1 MPGDRMMIE
10 VRDLIGKPYAP
21 HGRGPDSF
29 DCYGLGI
36 EACRRFVSSLI
47 DLYSRAISF
56 LSDDELVDDAISAI
70 GAYRIEK
77 PIEGAVVLLRVPAGC
92 HIGVCLG
99 RGDFIH
105 ATRDKGVQVETLSSW
120 RKRTEGFYLWP

>member
-1 MPGDRMMIE
+1 MPGGRLMIDI
-10 VRDLIGKPYAP
+10 RDLVGKPYAP

-29 DCYGLGI
+29 DCYGVAI
-36 EACRRFVSSLI
+36 EVYKRAGMVLK
-47 DLYSRAISF
+47 DLYREFLDKDEHDLVSGVISR
-56 LSDDELVDDAISAI
+56 I
-70 GAYRIEK
+70 GAFQVEK
-77 PIEGAVVLLRVPAGC
+77 PVELAVVLLRIPAGC

>member
-29 DCYGLGI
+29 DCYGVGI
-36 EACRRFVSSLI
+36 EACRRFGRRLI
-47 DLYSRAISF
+47 DLYSPANS
-56 LSDDELVDDAISAI
+56 LLTEDELVDDAISAI

>member
-1 MPGDRMMIE
+1 MMIE
-10 VRDLIGKPYAP
+10 VRDVIGKPYAP
-21 HGRGPDSF
+21 HGRGPDF
-29 DCYGLGI
+29 YDCYGIGI
-36 EACRRFVSSLI
+36 EACKRYKKKLI
-47 DLYSRAISF
+47 DIHNMVNGSKAEEEIVFDVIALM
-56 LSDDELVDDAISAI
+56 
-70 GAYRIEK
+70 GAYLIEK
-77 PIEGAVVLLRVPAGC
+77 PVESAVVLLRVPLGC